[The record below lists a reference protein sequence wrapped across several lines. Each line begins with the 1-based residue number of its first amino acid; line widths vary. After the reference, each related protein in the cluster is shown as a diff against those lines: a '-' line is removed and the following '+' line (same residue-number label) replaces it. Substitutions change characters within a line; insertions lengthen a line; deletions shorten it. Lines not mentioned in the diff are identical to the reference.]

1 MAGQAAAQPVATAP
15 APATEKAWAPPTS
28 FSDWASSIK
37 FWGQVEAGIVGNTQ
51 DPNNGA
57 NYGALFTDKA
67 NRPILNQL
75 MLTLERDIDPKATS
89 YDFGFKLQ
97 GMYGSDARIIHSLG
111 LFDHAI
117 HDRNQLDI
125 VEANVTAHTPWL
137 FEGGIDFKGGL
148 YPTPLG
154 FEVID
159 PKANPFYTHS
169 YIFNYGLPYKH
180 LGLLSTAHV
189 TSVLDLYL
197 GIDTGTN
204 VTIFDGDDNRRPGGI
219 AGFGLNLLDGKL
231 TLLALTHIGPE
242 NSKRNTP
249 FANSAMRYYNDVT
262 ITYKATDAL
271 SFTTEL
277 NYIKDDG
284 FRAEGYGAAQYISYA
299 LTDTLTLNGRAEIW
313 RDNSNFFVS
322 TPVNNLDFVNFE
334 RGYSPA
340 NFYTA
345 VRPTTYSAL
354 TAGVTYKPAG
364 IPAPIN
370 NLMVRPELRYDRSLS
385 GSKPY
390 GDGNDKGVF
399 TISADVILG
408 F

>member
-1 MAGQAAAQPVATAP
+1 M
-15 APATEKAWAPPTS
+15 
-28 FSDWASSIK
+28 
-37 FWGQVEAGIVGNTQ
+37 
-51 DPNNGA
+51 
-57 NYGALFTDKA
+57 
-67 NRPILNQL
+67 
-75 MLTLERDIDPKATS
+75 
-89 YDFGFKLQ
+89 
-97 GMYGSDARIIHSLG
+97 
-111 LFDHAI
+111 
-117 HDRNQLDI
+117 
-125 VEANVTAHTPWL
+125 
-137 FEGGIDFKGGL
+137 
-148 YPTPLG
+148 
-154 FEVID
+154 
-159 PKANPFYTHS
+159 
-169 YIFNYGLPYKH
+169 
-180 LGLLSTAHV
+180 